1 MDPKKII
8 SLYGATGI
16 LILVGIAFLLKGIL
30 TKNITLIILGVL
42 LFVMGVARLIMVKK
56 LLKEHDDN

>member
-16 LILVGIAFLLKGIL
+16 LIFVGIAFLLKGIL